1 MSVRPPPLHEK
12 TPHLRQTSFT
22 TKLSLRQNHNACKYS
37 GRFLGLPVS
46 QKLFQPSLRRKNV
59 ENFLTTKPLPR
70 PRGKVFVI
78 QYREAQKTSRIFACV
93 MQRIIA
99 ANKGVCENIDFGRI
113 LTKFAEFLLCNKRKM
128 AFWRPNFLKP
138 IYNKKHSILDGEK
151 MAKFGIYRIV
161 FDKVCI
167 FWLTKK

>member
-99 ANKGVCENIDFGRI
+99 ANKVCVKILILEEFWPNLLNFYFVTNEKWHFGGQI
-113 LTKFAEFLLCNKRKM
+113 SWSLFIIKNTQ
-128 AFWRPNFLKP
+128 FW
-138 IYNKKHSILDGEK
+138 
-151 MAKFGIYRIV
+151 MAKKWRNLGFIA
-161 FDKVCI
+161 
-167 FWLTKK
+167 